1 MERPRGEMTRG
12 RKARRG
18 RDVPHECKH
27 LYNAGHVQ
35 DVMMASPPVTIIL
48 PEFLQLANAALAM
61 GA

>member
-1 MERPRGEMTRG
+1 MTRG

-18 RDVPHECKH
+18 RDVPIEFKH
-27 LYNAGHVQ
+27 LYNSHHVQ
-35 DVMMASPPVTIIL
+35 DVMMASPPITIIL